1 MSASVGRRT
10 FLRSTAIASSGLA
23 AAALIG
29 CGNKKEKEQKGDAQ
43 APLPTPVAAATSDV
57 KRGGVYRNF
66 VNGDPP
72 SIDMYTSP
80 AAGTRTL
87 AAYTHSR
94 LFRIDAQP
102 GKNPFEQAAVGD
114 LAESAET
121 ADGAVWT
128 VKLRK
133 GVKFQNVDPVNGREL
148 TSDDVV
154 FSWNKLTGPKSTLAA
169 AVKNIK
175 KVEAI
180 DKYTLRFTHDAPNAD
195 FKEQLADAFLLWIAP
210 VESDGKYDPGKK
222 SIGTGPWILDRY
234 DVSQKFVFK
243 RNPDYFIKDLPY
255 MDGVE
260 QSIIPEY
267 ANQMAQFQA
276 GNVFNMTPT
285 ASDVLPLRKQFS
297 DLQWMNRTGTGMWG
311 VFFAPKENDP
321 TGPQQDERFRIA
333 VSYAIDRG
341 ALLELLYNVK
351 ALKDAGLAV
360 VTEWNNQVSVG
371 MGKKWWLDPNAP
383 EMGPAAKYFQYNP
396 AEAKKLLSAMGL
408 KSDTK
413 ITYQYTHN
421 RYGATFGIAAEAI
434 LGQLTQAGFPL
445 VSEQQDYN
453 AKFITQTWQGR
464 FKGIALGNFGGFSSL
479 SGYLGEQIDDN
490 PENRRLLH
498 TTDILDLKRKQSEAV
513 NEADR
518 IKLVHELQKVN
529 ATNMYIVPTTG
540 GGGTSYFAFRPQ
552 VRGIRDTRGLGGG
565 TEQLANYWL
574 SS

>member
-1 MSASVGRRT
+1 M
-10 FLRSTAIASSGLA
+10 
-23 AAALIG
+23 
-29 CGNKKEKEQKGDAQ
+29 
-43 APLPTPVAAATSDV
+43 
-57 KRGGVYRNF
+57 
-66 VNGDPP
+66 
-72 SIDMYTSP
+72 
-80 AAGTRTL
+80 
-87 AAYTHSR
+87 
-94 LFRIDAQP
+94 
-102 GKNPFEQAAVGD
+102 GD

-121 ADGAVWT
+121 ADGIVWT

-133 GVKFQNVDPVNGREL
+133 GTKFQNIDPVNGREV
-148 TSDDVV
+148 TTEDVV

-180 DKYTLRFTHDAPNAD
+180 DKHTLRFTHDAPNAD
-195 FKEQLADAFLLWIAP
+195 FMEQLADGFLLWISP
-210 VESDGKYDPGKK
+210 TESEGKYDPAKK
-222 SIGTGPWILDRY
+222 SIGSGPWIMDRY
-234 DVSQKFVFK
+234 DISQKFVYK
-243 RNPDYFIKDLPY
+243 RNPDYFVKDMPI

-260 QSIIPEY
+260 QAIIPEY

-276 GNVFNMTPT
+276 GNVFNISPV
-285 ASDVLPLRKQFS
+285 ANDVLPLRKQFG
-297 DLQWMNRTGTGMWG
+297 DLQWMNRTGTTMWG
-311 VFFAPKENDP
+311 VFFAPPEADP
-321 TGPQQDERFRIA
+321 TGPQQDERFRWA
-333 VSYAIDRG
+333 VSYAIDR
-341 ALLELLYNVK
+341 ASLLELLYNTK
-351 ALKDAGLAV
+351 ALKEAGLAV
-360 VTEWNNQVSVG
+360 ETEWNNQVSVG
-371 MGKKWWLDPNAP
+371 MGKKWWLNPKSAD
-383 EMGPAAKYFQYNP
+383 MGAAAKYFEFNP
-396 AEAKKLLSAMGL
+396 AESKKLLSAMGV
-408 KSDTK
+408 KADAK
-413 ITYQYTHN
+413 IPYQYTHN
-421 RYGATFGIAAEAI
+421 RYGATFSTAAEAV

-498 TTDILDLKRKQSEAV
+498 TKDILDLKKKQGEAV
-513 NEADR
+513 NEAER

-574 SS
+574 AN